1 MKLNPGQTVTVGA
14 KTYVGEVPDKIGKKL
29 GIKPPVEPVAKE
41 AKGEDPVVTVELAA
55 DKKGKKKK

>member
-14 KTYVGEVPDKIGKKL
+14 KTYVGEVPDVLGEKL
-29 GIKPPVEPVAKE
+29 GIKPPVEPKVEGA
-41 AKGEDPVVTVELAA
+41 DPAVTVELAE